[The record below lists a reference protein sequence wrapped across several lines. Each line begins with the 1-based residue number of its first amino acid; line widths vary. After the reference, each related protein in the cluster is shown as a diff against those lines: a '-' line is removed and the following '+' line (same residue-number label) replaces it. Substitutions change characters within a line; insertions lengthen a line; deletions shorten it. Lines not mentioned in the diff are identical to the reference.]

1 MFCKIV
7 VHFVFSFE
15 HDKKAAQVATG
26 SGKKVWKI
34 KKFPG
39 QGKGMGYLFSVP
51 IAILI
56 EVELLSTHNICFG

>member
-15 HDKKAAQVATG
+15 HDKKKAAQVAT
-26 SGKKVWKI
+26 VRE
-34 KKFPG
+34 KFPG

-51 IAILI
+51 IVILI
-56 EVELLSTHNICFG
+56 EMVLLSTHNICFG